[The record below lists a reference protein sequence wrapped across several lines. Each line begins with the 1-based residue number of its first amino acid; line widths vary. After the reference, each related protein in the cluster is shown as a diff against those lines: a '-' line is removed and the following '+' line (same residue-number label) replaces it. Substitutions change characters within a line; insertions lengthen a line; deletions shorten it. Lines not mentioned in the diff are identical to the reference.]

1 MDMYIR
7 TALLSTLLFFAG
19 IKVSSAAIVI
29 DFSTGLAGT
38 GGTITESSGDVVGS
52 DILIGALTV
61 DGTPSMDGVYVTDA
75 LLNFDTSIDMIEIVG
90 DIPSLGITSETLL
103 SGSFIDFTYTSG
115 GFFESFEASGPD
127 SKSDL
132 LLSELGVPT
141 TLEFLFY
148 GFSIE
153 SLNGTVIST
162 DIVNTA
168 VPIPASLWL
177 FASGLVGLVGVSRRK
192 V

>member
-29 DFSTGLAGT
+29 DFSTGLART